1 MKIILFSSNINT
13 IDEWEKRHIINHADT
28 CLDIDSLIAK
38 LEDNQNII
46 LIADYDSVASE
57 INNLISSYSLPE
69 NLIVLEK
76 VPEIATGKMLI
87 RHGVKAY
94 GNSRM
99 LTHHYKQMLETV
111 TNDNIWTYPELTAAL
126 VKTTNK
132 ESLNSDA
139 LQLIQNRLSNKELE
153 VVYLILNGQTND
165 AIASALNITTR
176 TVKAHVSSIF
186 SKLHVN
192 DRVSLILLLK

>member
-1 MKIILFSSNINT
+1 MKIILFSSNMDT
-13 IDEWEKRHIINHADT
+13 IDEWVKRHGIHHADT
-28 CLDIDSLIAK
+28 CQDTDSLIDK
-38 LEDNQNII
+38 LEDNKNII

-57 INNLISSYSLPE
+57 INNLISSYSLPK
-69 NLIVLEK
+69 NLIVLER

-87 RHGVKAY
+87 RHGIKAY

-99 LTHHYKQMLETV
+99 LSQHYKQMLETV
-111 TNDNIWTYPELTAAL
+111 TYGNIWTYPELTAAL

-139 LQLIQNRLSNKELE
+139 LQLVENRLSAKELE
-153 VVYLILNGQTND
+153 VIYLMLNGLTND
-165 AIASALNITTR
+165 AIASAINITTR

>member
-1 MKIILFSSNINT
+1 MKILFFSTDINI
-13 IDEWEKRHIINHADT
+13 IDEWVQRHGIKDNSA
-28 CLDIDSLIAK
+28 CYDIDSLDYELK
-38 LEDNQNII
+38 NNKQYI

-57 INNLISSYSLPE
+57 LNSLLSSGSIIK

-76 VPEIATGKMLI
+76 EPSVITGKLLI
-87 RHGVKAY
+87 LRGVKAY
-94 GNSRM
+94 ANARM
-99 LTHHYKQMLETV
+99 LTNHFTQMLSTV
-111 TNDNIWTYPELTAAL
+111 ADGNIWTYPELTVAL
-126 VKTTNK
+126 AKTMNQ
-132 ESLNSDA
+132 ESINDDSKKFIKD
-139 LQLIQNRLSNKELE
+139 RLSNKESE
-153 VVYLILNGQTND
+153 VVYLILKGLTND